1 MKRPSE
7 KDEEVEW
14 AGVPPA
20 TRKLIE
26 QVTERLLSFA
36 ETTVREEEGRRYFF
50 VRGNEFAAVVIQHGK
65 AYADVRAPRPGSMGD
80 SRVAGLKQ
88 RMREGAHREGWVYVP
103 LETEED
109 VHAAVELAGL
119 GYEEV
124 VGSAPTVAVRK
135 ERPLESFVVATKGG
149 NGKAEKPKK
158 KRGK

>member
-1 MKRPSE
+1 VKRPSE

-14 AGVPPA
+14 ASVSPE

-36 ETTVREEEGRRYFF
+36 ETTVREDEGRRYFF
-50 VRGNEFAAVVIQHGK
+50 ARGNEFAAVVIQHGK
-65 AYADVRAPRPGSMGD
+65 AYADVRAPRPGSIGD
-80 SRVAGLKQ
+80 SRVVGLKQ

-109 VHAAVELAGL
+109 VRAAVELAGL

-124 VGSAPTVAVRK
+124 VGSAPTIAVRR
-135 ERPLESFVVATKGG
+135 ERPLESFVAA
-149 NGKAEKPKK
+149 GKSTAAKSKK
-158 KRGK
+158 KSSK